1 MGDII
6 TGEPLRSALE
16 NANEKKEKGTALEF
30 HDAKALSSSADSG
43 SPTGG
48 KREDGADAQPKTAPA
63 AESANSQTKDAG
75 VAEQGTLPLDNAPT
89 DETKDNDSATL
100 PVEDVAVAKA
110 DNLTVAEEKVR
121 YLTLPEKPIVL
132 PNVTLGR
139 EKAYAEWPILA
150 GIRPDSKQTETD
162 QVRIEWLETD
172 NKLRI
177 TPKVPGDPLRFHFDY
192 NDHKICHMEMTVN
205 PDPWSLWGDPVQ
217 PSGDKIVFS
226 EEDNRRIEDDH
237 KSTIA
242 EDFEHFKVI
251 GASRRGRSHERSG
264 TFRDD
269 DLGYWADPSTG
280 RYVFVV
286 ADGAG
291 SARFSREGSRRAVK
305 FITEKAAAN
314 VSVAAW
320 EADGAEPLKTGKVG
334 MTLAGLAYKAMFDLS
349 EFVKSENAKD
359 PKKKW
364 ELRDFNTTLLIAA
377 VKRDD
382 DGSLRIVTFSIG
394 DGAIAT
400 FDGEKS
406 ELLCS
411 PDGGEFSGGTYF
423 LTTRSVWEKAAKDWL
438 AFYNARVHTKRI
450 DAESA
455 KRTALFLMTD
465 GVSDPWFET
474 DAALSSDE
482 KWRSFAEETLKGHGD
497 NAAGIDLSADAK
509 QNAERVWEWLYFKI
523 VGNHDDRTLVA
534 VYPQPKNVK
543 EAK

>member
-16 NANEKKEKGTALEF
+16 NANEKKEKGTALES
-30 HDAKALSSSADSG
+30 HDAKAPSSSADSG

-63 AESANSQTKDAG
+63 AEPPKSQIKDVRDA
-75 VAEQGTLPLDNAPT
+75 AQGMLPLGTAPT
-89 DETKDNDSATL
+89 DGPKDKGSVTS
-100 PVEDVAVAKA
+100 PVEAVAVAKA
-110 DNLTVAEEKVR
+110 DDLADAEDKVQYR
-121 YLTLPEKPIVL
+121 TLPDKPIVL
-132 PNVTLGR
+132 PNVTLCR
-139 EKAYAEWPILA
+139 EKAYAEWPILP
-150 GIRPDSKQTETD
+150 GVKPDSKQTETD
-162 QVRIEWLETD
+162 QVRIEWLESE

-217 PSGDKIVFS
+217 PSGDKIVFTD
-226 EEDNRRIEDDH
+226 EDNRRIEDDH

-242 EDFEHFKVI
+242 EDFEHFKVF
-251 GASRRGRSHERSG
+251 GASRRGRSHERTG

-320 EADGAEPLKTGKVG
+320 EADGAEPPKTGKVG
-334 MTLAGLAYKAMFDLS
+334 MTLASLAYKAMFDLS

-359 PKKKW
+359 PEKKW

-394 DGAIAT
+394 DGAMAI

-450 DAESA
+450 DAENA

-534 VYPQPKNVK
+534 VYPQTKNVK